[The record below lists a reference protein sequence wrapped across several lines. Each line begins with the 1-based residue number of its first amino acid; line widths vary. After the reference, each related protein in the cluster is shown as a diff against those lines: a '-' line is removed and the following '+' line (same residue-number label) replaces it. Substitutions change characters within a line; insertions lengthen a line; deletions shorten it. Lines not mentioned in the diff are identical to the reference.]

1 MENHEDIAVVRSI
14 KDNIA
19 QVEIER
25 TGSCEG
31 CAVSGFC
38 NSSNRTI
45 LHKIKT
51 DIDLKVGDRVHV
63 NIAPSLRILSSF
75 VVFIIPIITML
86 FFYLI
91 SKYIFALNEDLSIM
105 ISMVGLLLS
114 GLLIYYIDKKFAN
127 KLSFRL
133 IKKLEK

>member
-14 KDNIA
+14 KDNFA

-25 TGSCEG
+25 TGSCKG

-38 NSSNRTI
+38 NSNDRKI
-45 LHKIKT
+45 LHRIKT
-51 DIDLKVGDRVHV
+51 DKDLKIGDKVQV
-63 NIAPSLRILSSF
+63 NIAPSVRILSSF
-75 VVFIIPIITML
+75 VVFIIPILTML
-86 FFYLI
+86 IFYLF
-91 SKYIFALNEDLSIM
+91 SKYILVLSEDLSIV

-114 GLLIYYIDKKFAN
+114 GLFIYYIDKKFAN
-127 KLSFRL
+127 KLSFTI